1 MFSNG
6 DLQLDRNEVVVGLD
20 DSPAACAA
28 LRWAARYAR
37 YTFTDLRAVH
47 VLPAWVDASWAWTVG
62 TAALAGPALTD
73 WMDDSIA
80 GTTHL
85 FEAVDPELDWSL
97 EHVVGTPGPV
107 LVAAAAHA
115 QLLIVGTRHR
125 TGIGRLLSGSV
136 SQYCLHSASCPVVA
150 IPDLQ
155 ASTSTPSN
163 PPQRQ
168 RNIANA
174 RVRGRRRID
183 NDP

>member
-1 MFSNG
+1 MFSTG

-115 QLLIVGTRHR
+115 QLLIVGTPRRNRAIVRVGQPVLPAQRH
-125 TGIGRLLSGSV
+125 L
-136 SQYCLHSASCPVVA
+136 P
-150 IPDLQ
+150 
-155 ASTSTPSN
+155 
-163 PPQRQ
+163 
-168 RNIANA
+168 
-174 RVRGRRRID
+174 RRRPPRPPSIHIHTAE
-183 NDP
+183 PTPASAEHRKCARSRPPSHRQ